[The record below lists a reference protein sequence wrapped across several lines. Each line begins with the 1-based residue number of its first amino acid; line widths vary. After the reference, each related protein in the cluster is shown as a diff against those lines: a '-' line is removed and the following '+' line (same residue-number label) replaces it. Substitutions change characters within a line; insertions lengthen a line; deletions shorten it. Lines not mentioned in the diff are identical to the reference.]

1 MSNNDWATVGSSFGF
16 NALFCAAVVPAYL
29 LLSVKLPKL
38 YNARF
43 HCPLFEKRSLS
54 ASASFTSALETVR
67 AAVVMSEEEYLR
79 RVGLDA
85 YMLTR
90 YIRLCARFSFFSMLF
105 AFIVLLPV
113 YASAK
118 GEENGMF
125 KFSASNLRSQG
136 NDDNN
141 NDNHAKD
148 FGGVRV
154 SFVIITA
161 WVIVLWFL
169 YDLDVEYRLF
179 VRLRQRYLERCDDSV
194 EKQSRYTVMV
204 ENIPPLLRSD
214 RALQVFFDR
223 MFPRGVHSAAVCL
236 NIDTLIDLCD
246 RRARVRERLA
256 LCRLKEESSDE
267 VATHT
272 TCDCVVPTLR
282 NWPLFCCKRRRL
294 PSVETYRSELQ
305 RLDRRIDEERKRKND
320 ARTTMRKRDDQL
332 EHKGAL
338 SDVLERVVQRTKSLA
353 RKLGEDE
360 DSTPPL
366 TIKVG
371 GGSHDVASEG
381 DDNSTSAFDPDGGRG
396 DTDDSASKTSEPTTL
411 RRAADVSMGVLAS
424 SGNFVG
430 RSAAT
435 MVHRAAVGVSVVGH
449 VVEDIALGSD
459 SCSTGFVTFRR
470 LEDAATASQVL
481 LSPIPDSLDT
491 TVAPQPRDLI
501 WENVAV
507 PKTQVETRTMLV
519 DIALGVGAI
528 LWSTIVSFIYFLGS
542 LDTLSKLL
550 TFLNEFKDSALYI
563 SVQGWLPGM
572 LLLAVIAL
580 LPSAFDFISER
591 YERTKLRSQIEEKTF
606 CRYFI
611 YNMSNI
617 YVTVIVGSIFED
629 LKHIIDHPQ
638 ELMNT
643 LAASIPKVAV
653 YFTCLIIIKAT
664 SGLALEMLNVGALV
678 TRLACGLKG
687 TVFGCFLTVVGG
699 EDGRSIAE
707 MDKEEE
713 EEDAAVGRRARV
725 PGDAVP
731 RYSQIYGDI
740 LLVLIVCLTYAVL
753 FPLLLPFGCL
763 YFALSW
769 CVRRFR
775 ALVFHTPAYESGG
788 ELFYKVFDRT
798 IVGLY
803 FAVSVTMSYILT
815 KSPSMSPFLFPI
827 LIVVW
832 CFHRRCHFRYERPS
846 RNLSRMLAIQR
857 CDDRDLPLRSDV
869 APVSK
874 SRRDA
879 ERPLLTA
886 AAVSSKIDLTE
897 SEEEICSLFS
907 ETLYRQTHLCE
918 SPMQRKA
925 YQRPSVKN
933 TSEGGA

>member
-1 MSNNDWATVGSSFGF
+1 MTIVSKSNAI
-16 NALFCAAVVPAYL
+16 Y
-29 LLSVKLPKL
+29 
-38 YNARF
+38 
-43 HCPLFEKRSLS
+43 
-54 ASASFTSALETVR
+54 
-67 AAVVMSEEEYLR
+67 
-79 RVGLDA
+79 
-85 YMLTR
+85 
-90 YIRLCARFSFFSMLF
+90 
-105 AFIVLLPV
+105 
-113 YASAK
+113 
-118 GEENGMF
+118 
-125 KFSASNLRSQG
+125 
-136 NDDNN
+136 
-141 NDNHAKD
+141 
-148 FGGVRV
+148 
-154 SFVIITA
+154 
-161 WVIVLWFL
+161 
-169 YDLDVEYRLF
+169 
-179 VRLRQRYLERCDDSV
+179 
-194 EKQSRYTVMV
+194 VMV

-305 RLDRRIDEERKRKND
+305 RLDRASTRNGSGSD

-332 EHKGAL
+332 GTRAHFQMFSSGRGGQNL
-338 SDVLERVVQRTKSLA
+338 SLSSAKTRTLHRLSQSRSA
-353 RKLGEDE
+353 
-360 DSTPPL
+360 
-366 TIKVG
+366 VG
-371 GGSHDVASEG
+371 HDVASEG
-381 DDNSTSAFDPDGGRG
+381 DDNSTSAFDPMEEEETRRQRVQNFG
-396 DTDDSASKTSEPTTL
+396 ATTL

-435 MVHRAAVGVSVVGH
+435 MVHRAAVGVSVVGRI
-449 VVEDIALGSD
+449 VEDIALGSD

-580 LPSAFDFISER
+580 LPGVRLHQRA
-591 YERTKLRSQIEEKTF
+591 YERTKLRSQIEKTF

-653 YFTCLIIIKAT
+653 YFTFDHHQGNL
-664 SGLALEMLNVGALV
+664 G
-678 TRLACGLKG
+678 TRL
-687 TVFGCFLTVVGG
+687 
-699 EDGRSIAE
+699 
-707 MDKEEE
+707 
-713 EEDAAVGRRARV
+713 
-725 PGDAVP
+725 GDAKCRCLLVWHAVSKERYLDASSP
-731 RYSQIYGDI
+731 SLVEKTEDLSPKWTRRKRRRTQRSVARASRGMLFRVTLIAWRYSSRTHRLSY
-740 LLVLIVCLTYAVL
+740 VVL

-775 ALVFHTPAYESGG
+775 APVFHTPAYESGG

-798 IVGLY
+798 IVGLSY
-803 FAVSVTMSYILT
+803 RLRHDVVHSDEEPFHVS
-815 KSPSMSPFLFPI
+815 FLFPI
-827 LIVVW
+827 L
-832 CFHRRCHFRYERPS
+832 
-846 RNLSRMLAIQR
+846 M
-857 CDDRDLPLRSDV
+857 
-869 APVSK
+869 
-874 SRRDA
+874 
-879 ERPLLTA
+879 
-886 AAVSSKIDLTE
+886 
-897 SEEEICSLFS
+897 
-907 ETLYRQTHLCE
+907 
-918 SPMQRKA
+918 
-925 YQRPSVKN
+925 
-933 TSEGGA
+933 